1 MRRRSDVSN
10 AQADRLAGIGGLSA
24 SPWGRPLISE
34 LLESI
39 PDPVIGCDVEGHV
52 VYWSRAAREAY
63 GYSADEALGEP
74 VVALLRTRFPAPL
87 MEIMEEVTDLGH
99 WQGRLLHRTKDG
111 RQVAVESRWV
121 ARYDDAGGLVGG
133 FGIERATIA
142 TSRPRRNAIGEAPAP
157 AALGGPG
164 AASGAGLRQA
174 ERLANLA
181 QLTGGV
187 AHDFNNAL
195 AIIVNYAAFVAAE
208 LGRLRGSPTEQQR
221 ESLQRD
227 LAEVADAAGRAV
239 ELNNR
244 LLAYVRQVPGPP
256 QPQDLNDVIREQE
269 PLLAHTVG
277 GHVEV
282 AVSAAE
288 GLPPVSAAGGELEQ
302 VLVSLAAN
310 ARDAMANGGTLTI
323 ETAPVELDARTLG
336 AVAELAPG
344 PYVRLRVSD
353 TGDGMPPEV
362 QEHAFEPF
370 FTTRDRGTGLG
381 LSGVQ
386 GIINRRG
393 GHVRF
398 HSEPGVGTSFVAL
411 LPAADRGQRAQTT
424 GEPQAEPATGTVLVV
439 DDERALREI
448 VRRVLT
454 EAGYE
459 VLVAASGEQ
468 ALALADTHE
477 GTIDL
482 VLTDVVMPG
491 MLGPELAQRVQ
502 ERRPAA
508 GIAYMSGF
516 AETVLG
522 PAADLEPGVLLD
534 KPFTAAALLAH
545 VRGALPPAD
554 GRRR

>member
-10 AQADRLAGIGGLSA
+10 VRADRLTGIGGLAA
-24 SPWGRPLISE
+24 SPWGRPLIPE

-39 PDPVIGCDVEGHV
+39 PDPVIGCDVDGHV

-121 ARYDDAGGLVGG
+121 ARYDDAGQLVGG
-133 FGIERATIA
+133 FGIERPTLASAAPGRSATGEVLSSAA
-142 TSRPRRNAIGEAPAP
+142 T
-157 AALGGPG
+157 GGPG
-164 AASGAGLRQA
+164 VASSAGLRQA
-174 ERLANLA
+174 ERVANLA
-181 QLTGGV
+181 QLAGGV

-195 AIIVNYAAFVAAE
+195 AIIVNYTTFVAAE
-208 LGRLRGSPTEQQR
+208 LGRLRASPTEQQR

-244 LLAYVRQVPGPP
+244 LLSYVRQVAGPP
-256 QPQDLNDVIREQE
+256 QPQNLNDVIRDQE
-269 PLLAHTVG
+269 PLLARAVG
-277 GHVEV
+277 ANVEITL
-282 AVSAAE
+282 SPAE
-288 GLPPVSAAGGELEQ
+288 ELPPVSVAAGELEQ
-302 VLVSLAAN
+302 VLLSLAAN
-310 ARDAMANGGTLTI
+310 ARDAMASGGRLMI
-323 ETAPVELDARTLG
+323 ETATVELDERTSG
-336 AVAELAPG
+336 AVAELTPG
-344 PYVRLRVSD
+344 RYVRLRVSD
-353 TGDGMPPEV
+353 TGDGMLPEV
-362 QEHAFEPF
+362 QERAFEPF
-370 FTTRDRGTGLG
+370 YTTRERGTGLG
-381 LSGVQ
+381 LSGVR
-386 GIINRRG
+386 GIISRRG

-411 LPAADRGQRAQTT
+411 LPAIDGAQRATAT
-424 GEPQAEPATGTVLVV
+424 GEPHETATGTVLVV

-448 VRRVLT
+448 VRRVLR

-459 VLVAASGEQ
+459 VLVAANGEQ
-468 ALALADTHE
+468 ALALADAHG

-482 VLTDVVMPG
+482 LLTDVVMPG
-491 MLGPELAQRVQ
+491 MLGPELAQRVR

-508 GIAYMSGF
+508 AVAYMSGF

-545 VRGALPPAD
+545 VRGALPPPE
-554 GRRR
+554 GQRR